1 MVIVA
6 SLGFVLLPAVW
17 AAEDRF
23 ISLGE
28 LLPTAL
34 LVVLVAHQAGE
45 VGCTALQRW
54 SEEG

>member
-34 LVVLVAHQAGE
+34 LVVLVAHEAGE